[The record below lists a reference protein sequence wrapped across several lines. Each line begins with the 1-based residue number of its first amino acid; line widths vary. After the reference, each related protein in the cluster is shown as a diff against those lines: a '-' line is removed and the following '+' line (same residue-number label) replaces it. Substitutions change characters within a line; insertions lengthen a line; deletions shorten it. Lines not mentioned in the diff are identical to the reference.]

1 MVDAV
6 IIGGGP
12 AGIVGAIALRREGL
26 QVVLA
31 DAVTPPIDKACGE
44 GLMPDARAALD
55 RLDVS
60 IPSTAG
66 FPFRGIRFVDGAR
79 RVDSNF
85 STGCGIGVRRTTL
98 HRLLVEQAEAA
109 GVEMRW
115 GARVTGISAGSVC
128 INGAE
133 VATRWIIGADGAAS
147 RVRAWAGLQ
156 ASSHET
162 RRFGFRRH
170 YRLAPWT
177 RCMEIHWGPGH
188 QIYVTPI
195 APDEVC
201 VALISRDSRLRLD
214 QALANF
220 PGLAERLRS
229 AEISSDER
237 GSAVISRRLRRVCSG
252 NVALIGDASGSV
264 DAITGEGLSLAF
276 HQAASLARALVSS
289 DLRRYQAEHRTLFR
303 RPAFMAGLMLLLGDC
318 PHPRSRAMRVLAA
331 RPHLFER
338 MLAMHVGQLHPARF
352 AATGVSLGARML
364 FRLTPEREKLCT

>member
-6 IIGGGP
+6 VIGGGP

-31 DAVTPPIDKACGE
+31 DAVPPPIDKACGE

-60 IPSTAG
+60 IPPTAG

-85 STGCGIGVRRTTL
+85 STGCGLGVRRTTL

-115 GARVTGISAGSVC
+115 GARVTGISAGSVR
-128 INGAE
+128 IDGAE
-133 VATRWIIGADGAAS
+133 VATRWIIGADGGAS
-147 RVRAWAGLQ
+147 RVRTWAGLQ
-156 ASSHET
+156 ASLRES

-170 YRLAPWT
+170 YRVAPWT
-177 RCMEIHWGPGH
+177 RCMEIHWGAGH

-195 APDEVC
+195 APEEVC

-220 PGLAERLRS
+220 PELAERLQS

-264 DAITGEGLSLAF
+264 DAITGEGLCLAF
-276 HQAASLARALVSS
+276 RQAPSLARAIAMG
-289 DLRRYQAEHRTLFR
+289 DLSRYQVAHRSLMR
-303 RPAFMAGLMLLLGDC
+303 RPAFMAKLMVLLGDS
-318 PHPRSRAMRVLAA
+318 PRLRPRAMRVLAA
-331 RPHLFER
+331 HPALFEK
-338 MLAMHVGQLHPARF
+338 MLAMHVGELHPARC

-364 FRLTPEREKLCT
+364 LAWR